1 MHSESTNTIT
11 NLIKTKSSAEVIK
24 QPQNTYICG
33 LFDINILNYYRQY
46 VVNLSFDQGICKL
59 WNKYFMQL
67 YGNVRTKKKRSSRGL
82 IYRIF
87 QHRNAAICE
96 ATSVYK
102 KGKKFPR
109 TKQKE

>member
-1 MHSESTNTIT
+1 
-11 NLIKTKSSAEVIK
+11 
-24 QPQNTYICG
+24 
-33 LFDINILNYYRQY
+33 
-46 VVNLSFDQGICKL
+46 
-59 WNKYFMQL
+59 MQL